1 MTTAVELPSG
11 KPGWPI
17 EALIPHSST
26 MVLLQ
31 RLEDYGDD
39 FLEASLEITP
49 DSLFLNA
56 EQQVPSWVGIEYMAQ
71 TIAAYAGVKAKQQ
84 GADIKVGLLIGTR
97 RFEAFQPAFE
107 SGMRLKIRVAELHQE
122 GSGLGVFECTI
133 SCSDTPLAKA
143 NLNVYQPKNIDEFM
157 AGVGE

>member
-1 MTTAVELPSG
+1 MTASFELPSG

-17 EALIPHSST
+17 ESLIPHTNT

-31 RLEDYGDD
+31 RLVDYGDD
-39 FLEASLEITP
+39 FLEATLEITP
-49 DSLFLNA
+49 DSLFLN
-56 EQQVPSWVGIEYMAQ
+56 EQNQVPSWVGIEYMAQ
-71 TIAAYAGVKAKQQ
+71 TIAAYAGVKAKQL
-84 GADIKVGLLIGTR
+84 GEEIKVGLLIGTR
-97 RFEAFQPAFE
+97 RFEAFRPAFD
-107 SGMRLKIRVAELHQE
+107 SGMHLTVRTAELHQE

-133 SCSDTPLAKA
+133 SSGDTPLAKA